1 MITLYKRGFT
11 NTQFDFNTKDEWFKE
26 EFIAIVK
33 WDRIIFKRPT
43 IDTTVR
49 IRKAS
54 RMDNTFKFSLS
65 VNNIISDKYEI
76 EQQDDNNLIVY
87 L

>member
-11 NTQFDFNTKDEWFKE
+11 NTQFDFNTKDEWFKD

-33 WDRIIFKRPT
+33 WDRVIFKRPT

-49 IRKAS
+49 IRRAS
-54 RMDNTFKFSLS
+54 KICNTFTFSLS
-65 VNNIISDKYEI
+65 VNNTACGKYDI
-76 EQQDDNNLIVY
+76 EEQDDNLIMY